1 LTDDQLRT
9 GTHMRD
15 GNDPFADPVQQQTP
29 SLDGDL
35 MTLIVQLATNV
46 ENTLP

>member
-9 GTHMRD
+9 GTHMRH
-15 GNDPFADPVQQQTP
+15 GNDPFADPVQPQTL

-35 MTLIVQLATNV
+35 MTLIAQLATNV